1 MSVVTGELPL
11 PELLSAP
18 ALFDEMGRLLLRAY
32 ALRHAASAIAIA
44 IARHA
49 GIDQFDIPGNTARLL
64 AKAGADNGTHL
75 IRLRHA
81 YGLLTTVDVST
92 PPPT

>member
-1 MSVVTGELPL
+1 MTGELPL
-11 PELLSAP
+11 PDLLSAP

-44 IARHA
+44 RHA
-49 GIDQFDIPGNTARLL
+49 GIDQFDIPGSTARLL
-64 AKAGADNGTHL
+64 AKAGADNGTRL
-75 IRLRHA
+75 IRLRRT

>member
-18 ALFDEMGRLLLRAY
+18 TLFDEMGRLLLRAY
-32 ALRHAASAIAIA
+32 ALRDAASANA

-64 AKAGADNGTHL
+64 AKAGADNETHL